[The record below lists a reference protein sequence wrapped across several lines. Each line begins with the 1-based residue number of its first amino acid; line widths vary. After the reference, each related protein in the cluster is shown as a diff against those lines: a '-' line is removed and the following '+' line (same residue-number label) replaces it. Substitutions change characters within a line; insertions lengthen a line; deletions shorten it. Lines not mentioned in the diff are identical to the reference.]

1 MAQKALSLKIGH
13 EDRLARDPRRLI
25 TEMIDYGALDNLED
39 SHDFAPSTPQ
49 IPDATCRCTAGDCC
63 AAGFRSSR

>member
-39 SHDFAPSTPQ
+39 SHDFAP
-49 IPDATCRCTAGDCC
+49 
-63 AAGFRSSR
+63 FNSSE